1 MSLILLTGFEKFG
14 KLNHNLSASI
24 VSKFP
29 NYIED
34 FQIEKVILP
43 VKWKSCLD
51 QLHKKLASNPSIPNL
66 ILLTGI
72 HNKKY
77 ISVEKRALNFQL
89 GIDEEGH
96 FRCRFINL
104 KSPLSI
110 MSNVNFTKLLKISKD
125 DKLFNLS
132 DYPGL
137 FLCNYIYY
145 NALNY
150 YKQESYVV
158 FIHFPNSGSVT
169 NCISILTLIIHNVLP
184 RI

>member
-1 MSLILLTGFEKFG
+1 MSLILLAGFGKFG
-14 KLNHNLSASI
+14 KLSYNLSGSI

-34 FQIEKVILP
+34 FQIKKIILP
-43 VKWKSCLD
+43 VKWRCCLD

-77 ISVEKRALNFQL
+77 ISIEKRALNFQL
-89 GIDEEGH
+89 GIDEEGR
-96 FRCRFINL
+96 FRCKLINL

-110 MSNVNFTKLLKISKD
+110 MSNVNFTKLLKISKV
-125 DKLFNLS
+125 DKLFALS

-145 NALNY
+145 NALIY

-158 FIHFPNSGSVT
+158 FIHFPNSGSVR
-169 NCISILTLIIHNVLP
+169 NSINVLTLIINGILA
-184 RI
+184 